1 MIMKCLIHSDGS
13 REIVASEQLTPDD
26 GYCVFDVKAC
36 GICGS
41 DIPRVFQGTSYYYPI
56 VLGHEFAGIVKDS
69 TNKELIGKR
78 ACVFPILP
86 CGECEFCK
94 KQQWANCKNYN

>member
-1 MIMKCLIHSDGS
+1 MSNKKCQIEQDGS
-13 REIVASEQLTPDD
+13 RRIVEYEALSASD
-26 GYCVFDVKAC
+26 GYCVFEVKAC

-41 DIPRVFQGTSYYYPI
+41 DIPRVFGGASYYYPI

-69 TNKELIGKR
+69 KRPELIGKR
-78 ACVFPILP
+78 ACIFPILP

-94 KQQWANCKNYN
+94 KQQWAS